1 MPKINPRLLKT
12 EEPFQLFATSET
24 VRQAILADMKT
35 RGYDSAFPVVV
46 WNKVIVDGHTRVS
59 VAKQLGID
67 VEYVDKNFNSLTGAL
82 HYAVHCQKDRRNVSL
97 EALLKAVE
105 AIDVEEKKAAQER
118 QKEFGKQTVRTDLGK
133 QPLRSKERNIT
144 KGESAEKTG
153 EVLGISSTQVKRV
166 RVINDPRTPDEIKEK
181 VKAGEYSISKGAELA
196 RESRKPKQ
204 EEEVQHVEQVTIP
217 GLTRDKEPKFLGQ
230 VERAL
235 ERGERF
241 LHTGFLYEEEI
252 QMMARFQSVLQG
264 LCAQANMT
272 LTSKK
277 RRIDEIST
285 KGAN

>member
-118 QKEFGKQTVRTDLGK
+118 QKELAGTHPQTLA
-133 QPLRSKERNIT
+133 SKEAKVG
-144 KGESAEKTG
+144 KGKSAEKTA
-153 EVLGISSTQVKRV
+153 ETLGISKSQVERI
-166 RVINDPRTPDEIKEK
+166 RVINKPETPEEIKEK